1 MMRFKITGFTRFL
14 LIMVVLVPFAFV
26 IASYYNGKNGIEEL
40 KKLIKGQ
47 STLISPVKND
57 TLDEAV
63 VIPVKTID
71 KKIYE
76 QLVWDQEALKDSLL
90 DLQLKIR
97 ELERN
102 LKLCKGK

>member
-1 MMRFKITGFTRFL
+1 
-14 LIMVVLVPFAFV
+14 V